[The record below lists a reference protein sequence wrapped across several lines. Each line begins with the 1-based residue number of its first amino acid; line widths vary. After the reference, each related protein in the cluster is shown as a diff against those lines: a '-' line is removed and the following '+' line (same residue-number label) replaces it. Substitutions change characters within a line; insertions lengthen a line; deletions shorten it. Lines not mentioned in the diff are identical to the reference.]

1 MFHYRRMLLSHE
13 YSVFYTHV
21 GAYMCTRYE
30 RASLSKYKDYQKMKS
45 LNVKQAPGTHS
56 SPLY

>member
-1 MFHYRRMLLSHE
+1 MNILFFIHMWEHICA
-13 YSVFYTHV
+13 H
-21 GAYMCTRYE
+21 RYE